1 MQKLKVGVVGCGQ
14 IAQIMHLPFLA
25 ELPQFEIAAVCDIS
39 PKVVNT
45 VGEWYGVQHRC
56 TDYRDMIVRDDID
69 AIAVLTVEH
78 TEIAEAAA
86 EAGKHLFIEKPLC
99 FDPAEGDRI
108 VDAARRNGVK
118 LMVGYMKRYDPGY
131 EYGAAYMQ
139 AMADVRLIRIHDIGG
154 DNGVH
159 MPLYTLV
166 SGDDIPEA
174 ILAEGRAKIQASI
187 EAALGPD
194 LEHQGDLYFKLLM
207 LSSHDMTIL
216 RGAFGPP
223 EGVLYSDS
231 YSQSEIISVLDYG
244 NRRRCIF
251 EMGLWPD
258 YRWFNEQMTAY
269 GKDEIVTIAFPNPY
283 VKYAPTLVTT
293 QGSENGAP
301 HCKEV
306 SVSHQE
312 AFRLEWLHFYDCIT
326 EDREPRTTGID
337 AKADVELAREMV
349 RALRAT

>member
-1 MQKLKVGVVGCGQ
+1 MRKLKVGVVGCGQ
-14 IAQIMHLPFLA
+14 IAQIMHLPYLA

-39 PKVVNT
+39 PKVVNA
-45 VGEWYGVQHRC
+45 VGEQYRVQHRY
-56 TDYRDMIVRDDID
+56 TDYRDMIAKDEID

-86 EAGKHLFIEKPLC
+86 YAGKHLFIEKPLC
-99 FDPAEGDRI
+99 FDPEEGDRI
-108 VDAARRNGVK
+108 LDAAQRNGVK
-118 LMVGYMKRYDPGY
+118 LMVAYMKRYDPGY

-166 SGDDIPEA
+166 NSDDIPEET
-174 ILAEGRAKIQASI
+174 LTGGQAKIKASI
-187 EAALGPD
+187 KAALGSD
-194 LEHQGDLYFKLLM
+194 LEHLGDLYFKLLM

-223 EGVLYSDS
+223 KGVLYSDT
-231 YSQSEIISVLDYG
+231 YSESEIISVLDYG
-244 NRRRCIF
+244 NQRRCIY
-251 EMGLWPD
+251 EIGLWPE

-283 VKYAPTLVTT
+283 VKYAPTLVTI
-293 QGSENGAP
+293 QGNENGLP
-301 HCKEV
+301 VRKEIP
-306 SVSHQE
+306 VSHQE

-326 EDREPRTTGID
+326 EDHEPRTTGVD
-337 AKADVELAREMV
+337 AKADVELAREMI
-349 RALRAT
+349 RALRAS